1 MSVKSLTKTTFALPM
16 RKKRVEI
23 SKKNRRQIFDAKR
36 NNEQKL
42 YKKNVAQNENTA
54 TSEDNAEKVFFKR
67 HQEIFKPVL
76 AALTSIKQQNRIE
89 NPIAVLAV
97 LASIKPDFLSKI
109 YFGAITSLKNLL
121 GHNSCIKI
129 EFSCV

>member
-23 SKKNRRQIFDAKR
+23 SKKNRRQIIDAKR

-42 YKKNVAQNENTA
+42 YKKNVARNENTA
-54 TSEDNAEKVFFKR
+54 TSEDNAETSKMFFKR

-76 AALTSIKQQNRIE
+76 AALPSIKQQNRIE

-97 LASIKPDFLSKI
+97 QASIKPDFLSKI
-109 YFGAITSLKNLL
+109 YF
-121 GHNSCIKI
+121 
-129 EFSCV
+129 V